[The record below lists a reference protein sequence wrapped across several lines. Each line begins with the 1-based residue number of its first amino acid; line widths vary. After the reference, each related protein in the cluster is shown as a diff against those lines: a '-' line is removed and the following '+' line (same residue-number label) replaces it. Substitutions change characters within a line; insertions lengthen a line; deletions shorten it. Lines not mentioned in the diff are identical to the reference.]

1 MKNVQA
7 TADKAAVVLS
17 LACAMHC
24 LVLPVALVVLPSL
37 ATLPLTDESFHQLL
51 LMGVIPISLLAMAMG
66 CRRHRSGLVA
76 STCLIGLALLLFAA
90 LFGHDLLG
98 EAGEKLFTLLGSAC
112 LVFGH
117 IQNYKRCQKTECKED
132 GCL

>member
-7 TADKAAVVLS
+7 SADKAAVILS

-24 LVLPVALVVLPSL
+24 LLLPVALVMLPAL
-37 ATLPLTDESFHQLL
+37 AILPLADESFHQLL
-51 LMGVIPISLLAMAMG
+51 LLGVIPVSLLAMVMG

-76 STCLIGLALLLFAA
+76 SAGLMGLGLLLFAA

-98 EAGEKLFTLLGSAC
+98 EAGEKLFTLLGSAS

-117 IQNYKRCQKTECKED
+117 IQNYKRCQSNDCEQDSCH
-132 GCL
+132 